1 MSRCSLDVLF
11 FPASYSFVPVLTS
24 AIKLVMFH
32 DVTGFLYPQLV
43 LGSWKDR
50 LLWSW
55 KSRLARY
62 QADRILTVSDHS
74 QVGLARW
81 FGMSET
87 EISVVGEAADPI
99 FRRLAKPELTQA
111 LEQAGVRSGRRYLT
125 YLGGFGPNKNLSRL
139 VTAFADIADSE
150 EVADVDLVMVGPYE
164 NEAFYSTAG
173 GLMQLVKDQG
183 LEDRV
188 VFTGFLP
195 DEEMVVLFN
204 LSEAVA
210 LVSYNEGFGLPA
222 VEAAACG
229 CPCVA
234 TLSSPLPGLLR
245 EGGIFV
251 DPLSVD
257 EIKDGLWAVL
267 ADGERQ
273 ARMSQAAHGAASEL
287 SWKRAAGQM
296 LELLEQLK

>member
-1 MSRCSLDVLF
+1 MSRYPLDVLF
-11 FPASYSFVPVLTS
+11 FPASYSFVPVFTR
-24 AIKLVMFH
+24 ATKLVMFH
-32 DVTGFLYPQLV
+32 DVTGFLYPHLV
-43 LGSWKDR
+43 VGGWKNR

-99 FRRLAKPELTQA
+99 FRKLPEPKLTNV

-125 YLGGFGPNKNLSRL
+125 YLGGFGPNKNLNRL
-139 VTAFADIADSE
+139 VTAFADIADSKE
-150 EVADVDLVMVGPYE
+150 TADVDLVMVGPYE

-173 GLMQLVKDQG
+173 DLVQLVKDHG
-183 LEDRV
+183 LEERV

-195 DEEMVVLFN
+195 DQELVVLFN

-234 TLSSPLPGLLR
+234 TLSSPLPGLLG

-251 DPLSVD
+251 DPLSVG
-257 EIKDGLWAVL
+257 EIKDGLVAVL
-267 ADGERQ
+267 ADRERQ
-273 ARMSQAAHGAASEL
+273 ARMSKVARKAASEL
-287 SWKRAAGQM
+287 SWQRAAGQM